1 MKATLITIG
10 DEILIGQI
18 VDTNSAFIAQK
29 LNEIGIEIHEIL
41 SVHDCKAHI
50 LKALH
55 QAEQQ
60 SDIVITTGGLGPT
73 KDDITKQTFCTFFN
87 DHLVLSEDVLK
98 HIEQLFK
105 KYIDTPISDL
115 NRQQAMVPSQ
125 CKLLHNAH
133 GTAPGMWF
141 EKNGKVFISLPGVPY
156 EMKAL
161 LTESVIPGLSNF
173 FERPHIIHQ
182 TVLTAGLGESAIAER
197 IADWEDAL
205 PTHIKLAYLPNL
217 GKVRLRLSGKG
228 SDPMQLQ
235 SEIDEQVAR
244 LLKLIPDIF
253 VGFEGKD
260 SLEINIARI
269 LTGNDQTLSVA
280 ESCTGGQLAA
290 TFTKHPGASVY
301 FKGGLVAYQT
311 VIKTSVL
318 GVDQSLIDK
327 YSVVSEEVAAQ
338 MAEKCR
344 KLFKTDYAISTTGN
358 AGPTRGDSNAEVGT
372 VCIGLA
378 TPEAVYTQRFLFGKN
393 RERVVGKAV
402 NKSLEWLLKEISKK

>member
-29 LNEIGIEIHEIL
+29 LNEIGIEVHEIL
-41 SVHDCKAHI
+41 SVHDQKEHI
-50 LKALH
+50 LQALH
-55 QAEQQ
+55 QAEQH

-73 KDDITKQTFCTFFN
+73 KDDITKQTFCVFFN
-87 DHLVLSEDVLK
+87 DHLVLNQEVLK
-98 HIEQLFK
+98 HIEELFK

-115 NRQQAMVPSQ
+115 NRQQAMVPSK
-125 CKLLHNAH
+125 CKALHNAH

-141 EKNGKVFISLPGVPY
+141 EKNAKVFVSLPGVPY
-156 EMKAL
+156 EMKVL
-161 LTESVIPGLSNF
+161 MTESVIPGLSDF

-205 PTHIKLAYLPNL
+205 PVHIKLAYLPNL

-228 SDPMQLQ
+228 SDPVQLQ
-235 SEIDEQVAR
+235 SEIDEQIAR
-244 LLKLIPDIF
+244 LLKHIPDIF
-253 VGFEGKD
+253 LGFEGKD

-269 LTGNDQTLSVA
+269 LTERGLTLSVA

-290 TFTKHPGASVY
+290 AFTEHAGASAY
-301 FKGGLVAYQT
+301 FKGGLVAYHT
-311 VIKTSVL
+311 HVKTTVL
-318 GVDQSLIDK
+318 GVDPNLIK
-327 YSVVSEEVAAQ
+327 TYSVVSEEVAAQ
-338 MAEKCR
+338 MAEKSR
-344 KLFKTDYAISTTGN
+344 ALFQTDFAVSTTGN
-358 AGPTRGDSNAEVGT
+358 AGPTQGDSDAEVGT
-372 VCIGLA
+372 VYIGLA
-378 TPEAVYTQRFLFGKN
+378 TPTGVNAQRFLFGKN